1 MYISLLYLIGS
12 SIVFAK
18 VSGYG
23 NNKPHPQQ
31 HVQLHWASKL
41 STTASASAE
50 DLLLFFYSALCSQNL
65 DTHSQFWCHSLP
77 SCQQVSLSLS
87 NILVQILF
95 CCLLLLLMAQLLY
108 LFSPFGQRRAGT
120 ESCTCCTQWRHLSC
134 ESFFFLYKIFFH
146 LFHKLNQSFMSS
158 ELS

>member
-1 MYISLLYLIGS
+1 MYSSLLYLIGS
-12 SIVFAK
+12 SIAFAK

-23 NNKPHPQQ
+23 NNQPHPQY
-31 HVQLHWASKL
+31 VQLSLASDL
-41 STTASASAE
+41 NATASAE
-50 DLLLFFYSALCSQNL
+50 GLLLFFDSALCSQNL
-65 DTHSQFWCHSLP
+65 DTHSQFWCHSLS

-87 NILVQILF
+87 NILVQRLF

-134 ESFFFLYKIFFH
+134 ESFFFFTNF
-146 LFHKLNQSFMSS
+146 SFISFIN
-158 ELS
+158 